1 MENSG
6 IKNSENYKEFLRLI
20 ENPDYLNVTFDE
32 QSGGV
37 CAIHKEHCFDKQM
50 GPFGCRRGQYELD
63 VAGILQRNGAIV
75 LLESESPK
83 GKGVK
88 AFDATINGI
97 AAEIKT
103 IEQNGRWS
111 IRTKI
116 HSAIRQGA
124 ELLVLYYPD
133 SSLFSEEKIRDGWI
147 INLDTNQPDTLKRI
161 LAVQNEDVLEIPK
174 PPG

>member
-6 IKNSENYKEFLRLI
+6 LKKDENYKEFLRLT
-20 ENPDYLNVTFDE
+20 EHPDYKNVTFDE
-32 QSGGV
+32 QSGGI

-63 VAGILQRNGAIV
+63 VARILQRNGAVV
-75 LLESESPK
+75 LLESEYPK

-88 AFDATINGI
+88 VFDATIDGV

-103 IEQNGRWS
+103 VEQNGRWS

-133 SSLFSEEKIRDGWI
+133 SSLFSEEKIREQI
-147 INLDTNQPDTLKRI
+147 QTERRSVNLNSRI
-161 LAVQNEDVLEIPK
+161 LICKNQNDLLKNVQTI
-174 PPG
+174 